1 MQKRHTKFL
10 TQYQQYLR
18 NPSIL
23 PYKQGVGEELRVT
36 ESGGKE
42 VWQEIAQEHLDLSK
56 LPAGTYVFT
65 AKQEHVLVFKY

>member
-1 MQKRHTKFL
+1 MEENELIQL
-10 TQYQQYLR
+10 YP
-18 NPSIL
+18 NPTSGIVHL
-23 PYKQGVGEELRVT
+23 PSHWVGEELRVT

-65 AKQEHVLVFKY
+65 VKQDHALVFKY